1 MDYGCCR
8 CFLVLFTLLSF
19 RWAVINRVFH
29 QRKKRSND
37 TVLWLD
43 NDIFPMLRFFLLRR
57 FFCFDVFITIFFF
70 VESKRTKTKSMLCF
84 FRFKFVYLL
93 YIFYLHS
100 KYWSNSDFHPNHSQT
115 NKKKTDHEKCFYT
128 VLHTAC
134 SWHTV
139 QCVRMCKR
147 QHRKCIIFVKKIE
160 KNRMFWWNA
169 CCIAGF
175 WQQQKMKKK
184 KYFISTERMTT
195 KKRVWWHNVYA
206 YIFFRSLVFH
216 QNVRFRGNWIFIF
229 NWFNV
234 YLAKSLLFYAYNAFY
249 FYLNEESTFFDF
261 FQL

>member
-1 MDYGCCR
+1 
-8 CFLVLFTLLSF
+8 
-19 RWAVINRVFH
+19 
-29 QRKKRSND
+29 
-37 TVLWLD
+37 
-43 NDIFPMLRFFLLRR
+43 
-57 FFCFDVFITIFFF
+57 
-70 VESKRTKTKSMLCF
+70 
-84 FRFKFVYLL
+84 
-93 YIFYLHS
+93 
-100 KYWSNSDFHPNHSQT
+100 
-115 NKKKTDHEKCFYT
+115 
-128 VLHTAC
+128 
-134 SWHTV
+134 
-139 QCVRMCKR
+139 MCKR

-249 FYLNEESTFFDF
+249 FYLNEESTFFNF
-261 FQL
+261 FQLFPIIIKILPSFREQNENGIFKSSQIINVIDAMHWKNPIICGSKM